1 MMAWIAQQSLPRS
14 KIPHFDGSPLTWVE
28 FVVRFKDLV
37 HDQTYLTDTQKMAYL
52 IQHLEGEAK
61 CACQGFTNDW
71 LGYVMALKRLKYM
84 FGQKSRVAQAHID
97 KVTRGRSIQN
107 DDVPGLVQF
116 YYTLSDCIV
125 KLRQLNYVSDM
136 YSSDVLRQAVRRL
149 PTRLHNKWAEQCFR
163 LRRHEEPTIIFL
175 ESWLQNRI
183 LASKE
188 GSLPNWPD
196 ERPRKLK
203 SKSAK

>member
-1 MMAWIAQQSLPRS
+1 
-14 KIPHFDGSPLTWVE
+14 
-28 FVVRFKDLV
+28 
-37 HDQTYLTDTQKMAYL
+37 
-52 IQHLEGEAK
+52 
-61 CACQGFTNDW
+61 
-71 LGYVMALKRLKYM
+71 MALKRLKYM

-149 PTRLHNKWAEQCFR
+149 PTRLHNK
-163 LRRHEEPTIIFL
+163 
-175 ESWLQNRI
+175 
-183 LASKE
+183 
-188 GSLPNWPD
+188 
-196 ERPRKLK
+196 
-203 SKSAK
+203 